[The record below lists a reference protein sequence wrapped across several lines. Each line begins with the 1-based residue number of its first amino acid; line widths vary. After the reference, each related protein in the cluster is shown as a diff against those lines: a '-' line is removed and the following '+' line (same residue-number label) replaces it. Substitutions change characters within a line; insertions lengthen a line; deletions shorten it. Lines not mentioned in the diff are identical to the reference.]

1 METLL
6 APAPRRSELARV
18 VALAWLVSFALL
30 LGGAGRPRASE
41 LLVLAAWAA
50 ALAAPAVA
58 AAQATSGAS
67 FARRLGALEVACCGG
82 TSLLLAASR
91 NDTSAREELVD
102 AAALLGFTC
111 VAGLVLH
118 APFALLL
125 RSMRARGAGRHRG
138 REALVTGAVGALAL
152 AWLTANAR
160 RALVEPG
167 GCACEG
173 LAMAPTAAVALYAG
187 TASLLAAFTAHSLV
201 TGWRWEA
208 RLRPFVRAALD
219 GALPGWSA
227 VAVGG
232 YAPAGRR
239 LALDLAS
246 PWVQLAPTH
255 TAAEADPYRATEVQA
270 PAAVFVPA
278 RVRRVGSTQI
288 VHALLLAAVVGLC
301 GALAHTAVEAA
312 RLPHQHLGP

>member
-1 METLL
+1 MEALL
-6 APAPRRSELARV
+6 AHTPRRTELARV
-18 VALAWLVSFALL
+18 LALAWLVSFALL
-30 LGGAGRPRASE
+30 LGGLGRPRASE
-41 LLVLAAWAA
+41 VLVLVAWAA
-50 ALAAPAVA
+50 ALAAPVAA
-58 AAQATSGAS
+58 AAQATSVGA
-67 FARRLGALEVACCGG
+67 FARRVGALEIVCCGG

-91 NDTSAREELVD
+91 DDTPAREEIVS

-111 VAGLVLH
+111 VAGLILH
-118 APFALLL
+118 APLLFL
-125 RSMRARGAGRHRG
+125 VRSMRARGVARHRG

-152 AWLTANAR
+152 AWLTANAGD
-160 RALVEPG
+160 ALVAPG

-173 LAMAPTAAVALYAG
+173 PAMAPTAAVALYAG
-187 TASLLAAFTAHSLV
+187 TAALLAAFTAHSLV

-208 RLRPFVRAALD
+208 RLRPLVRAALD

-232 YAPAGRR
+232 YAPAEPR

-255 TAAEADPYRATEVQA
+255 AASEADPYRATELQA

-278 RVRRVGSTQI
+278 RVRRVGVTQV